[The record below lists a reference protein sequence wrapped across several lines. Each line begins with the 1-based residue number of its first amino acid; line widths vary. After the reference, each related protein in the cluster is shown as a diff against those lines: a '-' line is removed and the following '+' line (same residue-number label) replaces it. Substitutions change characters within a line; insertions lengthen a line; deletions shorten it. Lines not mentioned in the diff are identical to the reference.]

1 MVTPVVVMSTNLFL
15 FLTSDHPIY
24 SNILPK
30 HTFKAKADIENW
42 FYIAPYFFF
51 SAFPPTDCPYLPLL
65 HVFTTAWDP
74 CFWHVRASWLLNK
87 HDHVEQSLVLPELL
101 QFVNVKGMKNSE
113 WYKNGKTCSSWFSDT
128 K

>member
-1 MVTPVVVMSTNLFL
+1 MVLDGH
-15 FLTSDHPIY
+15 TSGGDVNKYVSHSDFRPP
-24 SNILPK
+24 NILPK
-30 HTFKAKADIENW
+30 NTFKAKADIENW
-42 FYIAPYFFF
+42 FYITPYFFF

-74 CFWHVRASWLLNK
+74 CFWHGRASWLLNK

-113 WYKNGKTCSSWFSDT
+113 WYKKW
-128 K
+128 